1 MNRWLDRLTLSQR
14 KLVFIGVA
22 VTLVG
27 LGAFSFRLAPSP
39 PPGVADPA
47 TPLVPKAQDVARD
60 LVVVEGQQAGGAT
73 TILSEAD
80 IAAAQAVAE
89 RFAVEYATRRWDE
102 PPPAR
107 IARMSD
113 LMSADLAV
121 AFSSDS
127 GAAAL
132 EQERT
137 AIREIAEGRLEFS
150 YPQTIS
156 RDRVVFTIVVFQTV
170 SSTKGTQARRPSYQ
184 IVVAPLDSGWRV
196 VDLVA

>member
-27 LGAFSFRLAPSP
+27 LGAFSSRLAPSP
-39 PPGVADPA
+39 PPAAPPA
-47 TPLVPKAQDVARD
+47 PLVPAARDVARD
-60 LVVVEGQQAGGAT
+60 LVVVEGEQAGEVT
-73 TILSEAD
+73 TILSEVD

-89 RFAVEYATRRWDE
+89 RFAVQYATRRWDE

-113 LMSADLAV
+113 FMSADLAA

-132 EQERT
+132 ERERS
-137 AIREIAEGRLEFS
+137 AIREISEGQLEFS

-156 RDRVVFTIVVFQTV
+156 RDRVVFTIVVLQTV
-170 SSTKGTQARRPSYQ
+170 SSTQGTHARRPSYQ
-184 IVVAPLDSGWRV
+184 IVVAPLSSGWRV